1 MTYLEWIRT
10 LPGEDMA
17 KLMLCPNE
25 RLRRNDPIP
34 CTRGKPEHISCDR
47 CIAKF
52 LQTEVP
58 EEA

>member
-1 MTYLEWIRT
+1 MTHLEWVRT

-25 RLRRNDPIP
+25 RLRRNDPI
-34 CTRGKPEHISCDR
+34 ISCDR